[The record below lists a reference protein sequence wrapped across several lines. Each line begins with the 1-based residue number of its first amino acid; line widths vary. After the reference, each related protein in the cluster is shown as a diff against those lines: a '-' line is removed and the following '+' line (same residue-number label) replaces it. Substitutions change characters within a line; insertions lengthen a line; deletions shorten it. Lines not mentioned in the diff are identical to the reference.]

1 MGNAGTQIRRI
12 STLLIFVS
20 FLCTLAFLYF
30 DKKDIEKRYAET
42 VEANDNMA
50 ERLKTHEKVIE
61 AQFLKLEGNHEE
73 ADKLLA
79 MFKDS
84 PDHIIQKSVV
94 IADSMN
100 RNNKEIVE
108 VKVIVPEKR
117 KADTV
122 IINYEDDYKD
132 KIEALVTEIAEKDVS
147 ISTLEEQ
154 LENNRNKEPLLLE
167 SSKGTKFRY
176 LGDLNKDKA
185 NGYGVAV
192 YDSGSTYEGEWKNNM
207 RHGEGA
213 FSWKDGESYTG
224 TYKNDMREGYGIY
237 VWKNGDKYEGEW
249 KNDSRHGEGKLMDK
263 NGSVKKEGLWE
274 SDSFKQSMELQS
286 NTDK

>member
-30 DKKDIEKRYAET
+30 DKKDIEEKYAET
-42 VEANDNMA
+42 VEANDNLS

-132 KIEALVTEIAEKDVS
+132 KIEALVSEIAEKEIS

-154 LENNRNKEPLLLE
+154 LENNKNKEPLLLE

-176 LGDLNKDKA
+176 LGDLKKDKA

-192 YDSGSTYEGEWKNNM
+192 YDSGSTYEGNWKDNM
-207 RHGEGA
+207 RHGEGT

-224 TYKNDMREGYGIY
+224 SYNNDVREGYGIY
-237 VWKNGDKYEGEW
+237 VWKNGDRYEGEW
-249 KNDSRHGEGKLMDK
+249 KNDSRHGEGKLIDK
-263 NGSVKKEGLWE
+263 NGSIKKEGLWE
-274 SDSFKQSMELQS
+274 SDNFKQSMELQS